1 MPFMCPLPGGPR
13 TPSTRGINKRDSS
26 PRNCRVSLCH
36 PMCSVVDWVPIRLR
50 REETRYSLLFVK
62 GRSADAL
69 VYVRVCGTIA
79 SSVVV
84 VPVTAFRSELIQ
96 PEGVIVTVAN
106 EEALF
111 ILGKLGAVVFQVDE
125 SMI

>member
-1 MPFMCPLPGGPR
+1 MQSLPFV
-13 TPSTRGINKRDSS
+13 NQ
-26 PRNCRVSLCH
+26 
-36 PMCSVVDWVPIRLR
+36 
-50 REETRYSLLFVK
+50 
-62 GRSADAL
+62 RSADAL
-69 VYVRVCGTIA
+69 VYVRGCGTIA

-84 VPVTAFRSELIQ
+84 VPITAYRPELIQ

-111 ILGKLGAVVFQVDE
+111 IFGKLRAVVSQVDE